1 MSEVSVDEVHLKDL
15 LKQAILELMVERR
28 DVLEDICAE
37 VIEDLA
43 LARSIEEGETSE
55 HVSRAEVLHI
65 LESTV

>member
-28 DVLEDICAE
+28 DVLEDIVAE

-43 LARSIEEGETSE
+43 LARAIEEGETSE
-55 HVSRAEVLHI
+55 PGSRAEVLHI
-65 LESTV
+65 LEGTV